1 MEWLM
6 SIGGGLGLLAVLAF
20 LYNKFLGKK
29 VESSQAEFK
38 AKDNVLEFKEKELI
52 VKQTELKA
60 EIKAAGEAK
69 DLTPQEIEGHWNKKK

>member
-1 MEWLM
+1 MEWLT
-6 SIGGGLGLLAVLAF
+6 SIGGGLGVLAILAF

-52 VKQTELKA
+52 VKQTELKT

-69 DLTPQEIEGHWNKKK
+69 DLTPEEVENHWNKKK